1 MRHGEAMLAERDPR
15 GKTPRRRLTAYTGPM
30 LRAGVGISQ
39 DRDGKRAV
47 EAASADAL
55 ASFSAADP
63 PVDLALL
70 FATPAYPDSP
80 ELLLDVASTV
90 LGTSSIVGSSAHGV
104 LAAGSDCEGA
114 ASVAVMALSGIDALP
129 FCVPDLR
136 GDEANAGAEIAS
148 RLGGE
153 PKPEDL
159 VIVLPDP
166 HLDTQALVAGLRE
179 SLGPARVIGAGSAD
193 PLSDSAAQWCGNEI
207 ETGAVVG
214 VVLRGNTPARVGV
227 TQACRPASDLM
238 TVTRVQGNWILEL
251 DGRPALDAYRAA
263 ALGPLADDLARAA
276 AFVLVGLPREPSEPL
291 RPGSYLVRHVVGFST
306 DNNAFAVPELLAR
319 GDQVAFMLR
328 EPEAA
333 RADLKEMLGGLAG
346 GSPGLGLYF
355 NCCARGAGFFG
366 VPGLEAAY
374 LENAFGSLPIVG
386 MFGSCEIGPI
396 GPLQRGATELL
407 TYTGVL
413 ALLDT

>member
-1 MRHGEAMLAERDPR
+1 
-15 GKTPRRRLTAYTGPM
+15 M
-30 LRAGVGISQ
+30 LRAGVGISL
-39 DRDGKRAV
+39 DPEGKRAI
-47 EAASADAL
+47 ECASADAL
-55 ASFSAADP
+55 AGCGGQR
-63 PVDLALL
+63 VDLAMM
-70 FATPAYPDSP
+70 FVTPAYPDSARS
-80 ELLLDVASTV
+80 LLDEASDV
-90 LGTSSIVGSSAHGV
+90 LGTKSIVGSSAHGV
-104 LAAGSDCEGA
+104 LGAGAECEGA
-114 ASVAVMALSGIDALP
+114 AAVAVMALSGIEALP

-136 GDEANAGAEIAS
+136 GDEANAGTEIAS
-148 RLGGE
+148 RMGGG
-153 PKPEDL
+153 PRPEDL

-166 HLDTQALVAGLRE
+166 HLDTAALVAGLRR

-193 PLSDSAAQWCGNEI
+193 PLSSTAAQWSGNDI

-214 VVLRGNTPARVGV
+214 AILRGNTPARVGV
-227 TQACRPASDLM
+227 TQACRPTSDLM

-276 AFVLVGLPREPSEPL
+276 AFVLVGIPREPSEAL
-291 RPGSYLVRHVVGFST
+291 KPGNYLVRHVVGFSIE
-306 DNNAFAVPELLAR
+306 NRAFAVPEVLSR

-328 EPEAA
+328 EPDSA
-333 RADLKEMLGGLAG
+333 RSDLKEMLSGLAG

-366 VPGLEAAY
+366 VAGLEAAY
-374 LENAFGSLPIVG
+374 LESAFGSLPIVG

-396 GPLQRGATELL
+396 GSPQSRATELL

-413 ALLDT
+413 ALLDA

>member
-1 MRHGEAMLAERDPR
+1 
-15 GKTPRRRLTAYTGPM
+15 M
-30 LRAGVGISQ
+30 LRAGVGISL
-39 DRDGKRAV
+39 DPNGKRAI
-47 EAASADAL
+47 EAAAGDAL
-55 ASFSAADP
+55 AGCQGQ

-70 FATPAYPDSP
+70 FVTPAYPDSP
-80 ELLLDVASTV
+80 DSLLDVAAGV
-90 LGTSSIVGSSAHGV
+90 LGTRSIVGASAHGV
-104 LAAGSDCEGA
+104 LAAGTDCEGA
-114 ASVAVMALSGIDALP
+114 ASVAVMALSGADVLL

-136 GDEANAGAEIAS
+136 GRETSAGPEIAS
-148 RLGGE
+148 RLGGA
-153 PKPEDL
+153 PRPEDL

-166 HLDTQALVAGLRE
+166 HLDTSELVASMRN
-179 SLGPARVIGAGSAD
+179 SLGPAQVIGAGSAD
-193 PLSDSAAQWCGNEI
+193 PLSDAAAQWCGNEI

-214 VVLRGNTPARVGV
+214 ATIRLNTPARIGV

-251 DGRPALDAYRAA
+251 DGRPALDAYRSA

-276 AFVLVGLPREPSEPL
+276 SFMLVGVPREPSEAL

-306 DNNAFAVPELLAR
+306 ENHAFAVPELLAR
-319 GDQVAFMLR
+319 GDQIAFMLR
-328 EPEAA
+328 EPDAA
-333 RADLKEMLGGLAG
+333 REDLKEMLGGLEG

-366 VPGLEAAY
+366 VAGLEAAY
-374 LENAFGSLPIVG
+374 LENAFGPLPIVG

-396 GPLQRGATELL
+396 GPPGGGTTELL

-413 ALLDT
+413 ALLDS

>member
-1 MRHGEAMLAERDPR
+1 
-15 GKTPRRRLTAYTGPM
+15 M
-30 LRAGVGISQ
+30 LRAGVGISL
-39 DRDGKRAV
+39 DPDGKRAI

-55 ASFSAADP
+55 VGCLGQR
-63 PVDLALL
+63 VDLALV
-70 FATPAYPDSP
+70 FVTPAYPDSP
-80 ELLLDVASTV
+80 KSLLDGASSV
-90 LGTSSIVGSSAHGV
+90 LGTKSIVGSSAHGV
-104 LAAGSDCEGA
+104 FGAGSECEGA
-114 ASVAVMALSGIDALP
+114 ASVAVMALCGIDVLP

-136 GDEANAGAEIAS
+136 GEEASAGTEIAS

-153 PKPEDL
+153 PRPEDL

-166 HLDTQALVAGLRE
+166 HLDTSALVAGMRQ
-179 SLGPARVIGAGSAD
+179 SLGPARVVGAGSAD
-193 PLSDSAAQWCGNEI
+193 PLSSTAAQWCGNDI

-214 VVLRGNTPARVGV
+214 AVLRGNTPARVGV
-227 TQACRPASDLM
+227 TQACRPASGLK

-251 DGRPALDAYRAA
+251 DGRPALDAYRSA

-276 AFVLVGLPREPSEPL
+276 AFVLVGMPREPSETL
-291 RPGSYLVRHVVGFST
+291 RPGSYLVRHVVGFSIE
-306 DNNAFAVPELLAR
+306 NRAFAVPELLSR

-328 EPEAA
+328 EPDSA
-333 RADLKEMLGGLAG
+333 REDLKEMLSGLGGGSQG

-366 VPGLEAAY
+366 VAGLESAY

-396 GPLQRGATELL
+396 GAPRSGATELL
-407 TYTGVL
+407 TYTAVL
-413 ALLDT
+413 ALLDA